1 MARMKKCSRC
11 GAENSI
17 KRANCYAC
25 GADLNASQQ
34 QAAAPSGS
42 VASQRFAA
50 VLEERSRAPQGR
62 PEAAAL
68 TSSRPL
74 PTFYPGIGQVRR
86 AMQFFRQLHDLAQA
100 GLPLSQALADL
111 RSRADPQ
118 AKAAARA
125 MAQHVTAGGRLSD
138 AMPNYP
144 NLFLAYHVSLVHA
157 GELAGSLPQALDQI
171 ATDCETEYQIRQ
183 GIAVAL
189 FPIYLVVPVMLAMMP
204 LALVLHSAQPPDGW
218 TPAALGFRYI
228 ATALRVSLPIIVGMG
243 AIWFTWILGARSA
256 ALMPLQHR
264 LLLSIPLVGGAYRRN
279 GMMRFLGSLALL
291 LRAGVPI
298 AEAYRAAA
306 AATGN
311 AALGRQLLREVDN
324 LYAGRGLVDTLRK
337 FRLIPDVAMDRLTI
351 GETVGKLPE
360 VLGQIAGDYRQ
371 HAARSARYLPRLV
384 QLAAY
389 LVIAPLVGIIVYSL
403 WSAYWDFRFWQPLH
417 MLDDGP

>member
-1 MARMKKCSRC
+1 
-11 GAENSI
+11 
-17 KRANCYAC
+17 
-25 GADLNASQQ
+25 
-34 QAAAPSGS
+34 
-42 VASQRFAA
+42 
-50 VLEERSRAPQGR
+50 
-62 PEAAAL
+62 
-68 TSSRPL
+68 
-74 PTFYPGIGQVRR
+74 
-86 AMQFFRQLHDLAQA
+86 
-100 GLPLSQALADL
+100 
-111 RSRADPQ
+111 
-118 AKAAARA
+118 
-125 MAQHVTAGGRLSD
+125 
-138 AMPNYP
+138 
-144 NLFLAYHVSLVHA
+144 
-157 GELAGSLPQALDQI
+157 
-171 ATDCETEYQIRQ
+171 
-183 GIAVAL
+183 
-189 FPIYLVVPVMLAMMP
+189 
-204 LALVLHSAQPPDGW
+204 
-218 TPAALGFRYI
+218 
-228 ATALRVSLPIIVGMG
+228 
-243 AIWFTWILGARSA
+243 
-256 ALMPLQHR
+256 

-306 AATGN
+306 SATGN

-351 GETVGKLPE
+351 GETLGKLPE